1 MGKEAL
7 VVERNILFKDKYFQG
22 FLSVDEYDFLSL
34 ILEYFEYHLRG
45 DELENNNLL
54 QQIIPY
60 VWIVNPIERKVFAY
74 RRASGKQNY
83 REIRLMNKV
92 SCGVGGHI
100 DREDLVKVEDVII
113 RAMMREL
120 QEEVVMSNYPKP
132 KIVGYLNDD
141 SDGVGKVH
149 FGVVALVEV
158 HEDVKKGDDEMV
170 EGKFYSIDGLE
181 RLFSDSNVEV
191 ESWTRISWPF
201 VKGYLKSLNY
211 R

>member
-141 SDGVGKVH
+141 SDSVGRVH
-149 FGVVALVEV
+149 FGIVAVVEV
-158 HEDVKKGDDEMV
+158 NGDVKKGDDEMV
-170 EGKFYSIDGLE
+170 EGKFYSIDELE

>member
-7 VVERNILFKDKYFQG
+7 VIRRDLLFREKYFQG
-22 FLSVDEYDFLSL
+22 FLSSEKYDFISL
-34 ILEYFEYHLRG
+34 ILEYFEYHPRG

-60 VWIVNPIERKVFAY
+60 VWIVNLKEKKIFAY
-74 RRASGKQNY
+74 RRASGKHNY
-83 REIRLMNKV
+83 QETRLMNKV

-100 DREDLVKVEDVII
+100 DREDNDNPIEN
-113 RAMMREL
+113 AMMREL
-120 QEEVVMSNYPKP
+120 MEEVVMSNYPKP

-141 SDGVGKVH
+141 SDSVGRVH
-149 FGVVALVEV
+149 FGIVAVVEV
-158 HEDVKKGDDEMV
+158 NGDVKKGDDEMV
-170 EGKFYSIDGLE
+170 EGKFYSIDELE